1 MRNYQRTFALEPQII
16 PAAPGTPD
24 RPYFGIDIPL
34 MRHFGLQPVHIE
46 DGRCQTRLPAN
57 PALVN
62 SRGDV
67 HGGTLMAVL
76 DFTLSGAARSHA
88 PLDVGVITIDMSTH
102 FLAAARGELTFES
115 RCIRRGAKIA
125 FCEGEAKDASGTV
138 VCVARA
144 AFKLVPMSSGGGN

>member
-1 MRNYQRTFALEPQII
+1 LDTQII

-24 RPYFGIDIPL
+24 RPYFGIDVPL
-34 MRHFGLQPVHIE
+34 MRLLGLQPMHME
-46 DGRCQTRLPAN
+46 EGLCRTRLPASDKI
-57 PALVN
+57 VN

-102 FLAAARGELTFES
+102 FLAGARGELTFEA
-115 RCIRRGAKIA
+115 RLIRRGAKIA
-125 FCEGEAKDASGTV
+125 FCDGEAKDASGNV

-144 AFKLVPMSSGGGN
+144 AFKLVPMSAGGN

>member
-1 MRNYQRTFALEPQII
+1 MDTQII
-16 PAAPGTPD
+16 PVAPGTPD
-24 RPYFGIDIPL
+24 KPYFGIDIPL
-34 MRHFGLQPVHIE
+34 MRLFGLQPVHIQ
-46 DGRCQTRLPAN
+46 DGQCRTRLPAHG
-57 PALVN
+57 ALVN

-102 FLAAARGELTFES
+102 FLAAARGELTFEA

-125 FCEGEAKDASGTV
+125 FCEGEARDAGGTV

-144 AFKLVPMSSGGGN
+144 AFKLVPMSAGGGN

>member
-1 MRNYQRTFALEPQII
+1 MESSTQIVPQIAPQI
-16 PAAPGTPD
+16 VPVAPGTAEK
-24 RPYFGIDIPL
+24 PYFGIDVPL
-34 MRHFGLQPVHIE
+34 MRHLGLQPVHIE
-46 DGRCQTRLPAN
+46 EGLCRTRLPAN

-88 PLDVGVITIDMSTH
+88 PLETGVITIDMSTH
-102 FLAAARGELTFES
+102 FLAAARGELTFEA
-115 RCIRRGAKIA
+115 RCMRRGARIA
-125 FCEGEAKDASGTV
+125 FCDGEVKDAAGNV

-144 AFKLVPMSSGGGN
+144 AFKLVPLAAGGN

>member
-1 MRNYQRTFALEPQII
+1 MNEIKPV
-16 PAAPGTPD
+16 APGTPEK
-24 RPYFGIDIPL
+24 PYFGIDIPL
-34 MRHFGLQPVHIE
+34 MRHLGLQPEHME
-46 DGRCQTRLPAN
+46 EGKCRTRLPAN

-76 DFTLSGAARSHA
+76 DFTLSGAARSYS

-125 FCEGEAKDASGTV
+125 FCEGEARDAAGTV

-144 AFKLVPMSSGGGN
+144 AFKLVQLAGGN

>member
-1 MRNYQRTFALEPQII
+1 VNQII

-24 RPYFGIDIPL
+24 KPYFGIEIPL
-34 MRHFGLQPVHIE
+34 MRLLGLQPEHLE
-46 DGRCQTRLPAN
+46 DGLCRTRLPASPN
-57 PALVN
+57 VVN

-102 FLAAARGELTFES
+102 FLAAARGELTFEA
-115 RCIRRGAKIA
+115 RTLRRGNKIA
-125 FCEGEAKDASGTV
+125 FCEGEARDASGTV
-138 VCVARA
+138 CCVARA
-144 AFKLVPMSSGGGN
+144 SFKLVQLAGGN

>member
-1 MRNYQRTFALEPQII
+1 MVLESSAQIV
-16 PAAPGTPD
+16 PVAPGTAE

-34 MRHFGLQPVHIE
+34 MRHLGLQPVHME
-46 DGRCQTRLPAN
+46 EGLCRTRLPAH

-88 PLDVGVITIDMSTH
+88 PLETGVITIDMSTH
-102 FLAAARGELTFES
+102 FLAAARGELTVEA
-115 RCIRRGAKIA
+115 RCMRRGARIA
-125 FCEGEAKDASGTV
+125 FCEGEVKDAAGNV

-144 AFKLVPMSSGGGN
+144 AFKLVPLVAGGD